1 MFSLI
6 ITIVA
11 VALVV
16 AVLAATLYHGG
27 AETLTKGKQQAEV
40 ARSLN
45 ELAQIKSALTQY
57 HADTGEYAKTIG
69 DLAPKYLA
77 SVPKGWGVE
86 VPSQVAF
93 ESSRLLQGTEEQK
106 LDSCREINTKLNLT
120 AEPPSCADID
130 ENFTGCC
137 MVPTATPAPNP
148 GIA

>member
-16 AVLAATLYHGG
+16 ALIVATMYHGG
-27 AETLTKGKQQAEV
+27 SDTMSKGRQEAEV

-45 ELAQIKSALTQY
+45 ELTQIKAALTQY
-57 HADTGEYAKTIG
+57 HANTDTHAATLQ
-69 DLAPKYLA
+69 DLVPTYLS
-77 SVPKGWGVE
+77 SVPAGWGVE

-106 LDSCREINTKLNLT
+106 LDSCKEINTRLGI
-120 AEPPSCADID
+120 ASDPPSCADIGD
-130 ENFTGCC
+130 NFAGCC
-137 MVPTATPAPNP
+137 VVPAGGNS
-148 GIA
+148 